1 MVQKMMKN
9 SLITALA
16 LVLLAGTTAFAAPL
30 ALEDET
36 ARISYSLGYQI
47 GGDFKQQGVG
57 ITPEAVVQ
65 GIQDALS
72 SNDPMIEP
80 QEMNT
85 LLVTLKKK
93 VVTAQRQEYF
103 KDSRQFM
110 ADNLKK
116 EGVKELDGGV
126 QYKVIQSGAG
136 PSPTVDDTV
145 MIRFTTS
152 RADGSNV
159 AGAGNPKEPK
169 AYPVNRMLPGLQ
181 NALVKMKVGDTWSVF
196 VPPGGRNEMTEQG
209 GVLIYQ
215 IELLGIQKSAAAKTK

>member
-1 MVQKMMKN
+1 MINK
-9 SLITALA
+9 SLVTTFALI
-16 LVLLAGTTAFAAPL
+16 LLTGTISFAAPL

-65 GIQDALS
+65 GIQDALTS
-72 SNDPMIEP
+72 SDPKIEP
-80 QEMNT
+80 QVMNQ
-85 LLVTLKKK
+85 LLVDLKKK

-103 KDSRQFM
+103 QSSRQFM

-116 EGVKELDGGV
+116 EGVKALDGGA
-126 QYKVIQSGAG
+126 QYKVIQSGSG
-136 PSPTVDDTV
+136 PSPTLEDTV

-152 RADGSNV
+152 RSDGSSV
-159 AGAGNPKEPK
+159 AVAGNPNEPK
-169 AYPVNRMLPGLQ
+169 AYPVKDMLPGLQ
-181 NALVKMKVGDTWSVF
+181 SALVKMKVGDIWAVF
-196 VPPGGRNEMTEQG
+196 VPPGGRTEMTEKG

-215 IELLGIQKSAAAKTK
+215 IELLGIQKPAAAKTK